1 MYKTYYNH
9 SQAQGQ
15 TSFLQNEM
23 EIARRQKPAASA
35 AYGKT
40 AVNGSGRR
48 TFVKAPVQKV

>member
-1 MYKTYYNH
+1 MHKTYYNH
-9 SQAQGQ
+9 LQTQGQ